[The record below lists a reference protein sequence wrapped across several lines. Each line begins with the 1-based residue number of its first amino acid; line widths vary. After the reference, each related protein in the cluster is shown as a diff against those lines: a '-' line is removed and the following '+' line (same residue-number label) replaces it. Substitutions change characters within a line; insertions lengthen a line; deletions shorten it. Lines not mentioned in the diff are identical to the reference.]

1 MKRSFSSSTFIEIN
15 ILICSLIALLPNN
28 LLFKELNIKK
38 SFPYIRQDTNL
49 ILVELAYLENL
60 FFLLNKQSIREIA
73 YNILQP
79 LLQEIKNKNK
89 ETPNV
94 KVDAIEYRALKKYLQ
109 KFKYSYKKCFLKQPF
124 MMKYIV
130 SEKELNLMA
139 IKTLFVL
146 VGT

>member
-1 MKRSFSSSTFIEIN
+1 MKRPLSECTSLELN
-15 ILICSLIALLPNN
+15 ILICSLITLLPNN
-28 LLFKELNIKK
+28 VLFKELNIKK

-49 ILVELAYLENL
+49 ILVELSYLENL
-60 FFLLNKQSIREIA
+60 SFLLNKQSIREIA

-89 ETPNV
+89 ETPNL
-94 KVDAIEYRALKKYLQ
+94 KVDSIEYRALKKYLQ
-109 KFKYSYKKCFLKQPF
+109 KFKYSYKKFFLKKTF
-124 MMKYIV
+124 MTKYIL
-130 SEKELNLMA
+130 SEKELNLIA

>member
-1 MKRSFSSSTFIEIN
+1 MKRPLSECTSIELN
-15 ILICSLIALLPNN
+15 ILICSLITLLPNN
-28 LLFKELNIKK
+28 VLFKELNIKK

-49 ILVELAYLENL
+49 ILVELSYLENL
-60 FFLLNKQSIREIA
+60 SFLLNKQSIREIA

-89 ETPNV
+89 ETPNL
-94 KVDAIEYRALKKYLQ
+94 KVDSIEYRALKKYLQ
-109 KFKYSYKKCFLKQPF
+109 KFKYSYKKFFLKKTF
-124 MMKYIV
+124 MTKYIL
-130 SEKELNLMA
+130 SEKELNLIA

>member
-1 MKRSFSSSTFIEIN
+1 MKRPLSECTSLELN
-15 ILICSLIALLPNN
+15 ILICSLITLLPNN
-28 LLFKELNIKK
+28 VLFKELNIKK

-49 ILVELAYLENL
+49 ILVELSYLENL
-60 FFLLNKQSIREIA
+60 SFLLNKQSIREIA

-89 ETPNV
+89 ETSNL
-94 KVDAIEYRALKKYLQ
+94 KVDSIEYRALKKYLQ
-109 KFKYSYKKCFLKQPF
+109 KFKYSYKKFFLKKTF
-124 MMKYIV
+124 MTKYIL
-130 SEKELNLMA
+130 SEKELNLIA